1 MFSGMFTCQEAGVEQ
16 SNLRSALDVALK
28 QGGSLAMDGADGATA
43 LVTCW

>member
-28 QGGSLAMDGADGATA
+28 QGGSLAMDGA
-43 LVTCW
+43 CW